1 MDMRRK
7 VWASVAGLALLGGL
21 AACGSS
27 DPAPQTESALGD
39 NTITVGSFDFPES
52 ALLAEIY
59 SQAIERG
66 GFDVDRIFNVG
77 PRELVLPAMAAGFIE
92 FVPEY
97 LGTALQFLSLGAAE
111 QTPGP
116 ARTFRDLT
124 VTLDTGPFVALT
136 SAPAQDSNA
145 FYVTR
150 ETAER
155 EGLATLSD
163 VTAVADRFTFGGPP
177 ECASRPLCLIGLEE
191 TYGITFDQVIKLD
204 TGGPVTRQALRDG
217 AIDIALLFTTDP
229 AIDSEGF
236 VELTDD
242 RALQPPENI
251 TPLVRREIV
260 DRWGQHFVDIVDGVS
275 INLTTADLRELNARV
290 SAEPDALAEIA
301 AAWLR
306 EQVPR

>member
-1 MDMRRK
+1 MRRR
-7 VWASVAGLALLGGL
+7 VWATVTGVALLGSL
-21 AACGSS
+21 VACSS
-27 DPAPQTESALGD
+27 SEPVPQTESALGD
-39 NTITVGSFDFPES
+39 NTITVSSFDFPES
-52 ALLAEIY
+52 SLLAEIY

-66 GFDVDRIFNVG
+66 GFDVDRLFDVG

-124 VTLDTGPFVALT
+124 STLDTGPFVALS

-145 FYVTR
+145 FYVTP

-155 EGLATLSD
+155 EGLRTLSD
-163 VTAVADRFTFGGPP
+163 VAAVADQFTFGGPP
-177 ECASRPLCLIGLEE
+177 ECASRPLCLIGLEDV
-191 TYGITFDQVIKLD
+191 YGITFDEVIKLD

-229 AIDSEGF
+229 AIDAEGF

-251 TPLVRREIV
+251 TPLVRKEVIE
-260 DRWGQHFVDIVDGVS
+260 RWGQDFVDIVDAVS
-275 INLTTADLRELNARV
+275 INLTTTELRELNARV
-290 SAEPDALAEIA
+290 SEEPDALAEIA
-301 AAWLR
+301 AIWLR
-306 EQVPR
+306 QHVPR